1 MNFFMNSQ
9 ITLGVKILEVIFIIM
24 GLTLIYTGIKNLKD
38 ENNPSPI
45 GTAVFWCTFGVL
57 IAFGRWIPTQLCGAL
72 VLLMTIPGIMK
83 KVKVGKNDIPN
94 PLHTKE
100 MAKKIGLKLFIPALA
115 IGMSALYFVMFTKL
129 GALVGVGVGVII
141 SMIILM
147 VYSEEN
153 KPTTFLNDGKRLLD
167 AVGPLSILPM
177 LLASLG
183 AIYTKAGVGTVIATI
198 VGKFIPEGNVNLG
211 IIVFAIGMALFT
223 MIMGNA
229 FAAITVITVGIGGP
243 FVLAHGANP
252 TVIGMLAL
260 TCGYCGTLLTPMA
273 ANFNIVPVAMLEM
286 KDKNGVIKNQAFVA
300 LSMLVF
306 QIIYMIISK

>member
-211 IIVFAIGMALFT
+211 IVVFAIGMALFT

-252 TVIGMLAL
+252 TIIGMLAL

-286 KDKNGVIKNQAFVA
+286 KDKNGVIKNQVFVA
-300 LSMLVF
+300 VSMLVF

>member
-1 MNFFMNSQ
+1 MNFFMDSQ
-9 ITLGVKILEVIFIIM
+9 ITLGIKILEVIFIIM
-24 GLTLIYTGIKNLKD
+24 GFTLIYTGIKNLKD

-45 GTAVFWCTFGVL
+45 GTAIFWCTFGVL
-57 IAFGRWIPTQLCGAL
+57 IAFGRWIPVQFCGAL
-72 VLLMTIPGIMK
+72 VLLMTLPGIMK

-94 PLHTKE
+94 PLHSKK
-100 MAKKIGLKLFIPALA
+100 MAEKIGVKLFVPALA
-115 IGMSALYFVMFTKL
+115 IGLSALYFVVFTKL

-198 VGKFIPEGNVNLG
+198 VGKFIPAGNVNIG

-229 FAAITVITVGIGGP
+229 FAAITVITVGIGAP
-243 FVLAHGANP
+243 FVFAHGANP
-252 TVIGMLAL
+252 TIIGMLAL
-260 TCGYCGTLLTPMA
+260 TCGYSGTLLTPMA

-286 KDKNGVIKNQAFVA
+286 KDKYGVIKNQAFVA
-300 LSMLVF
+300 ISMLVF
-306 QIIYMIISK
+306 QIIYMIIFK

>member
-300 LSMLVF
+300 ISMLVF
-306 QIIYMIISK
+306 QIIYMIFSK

>member
-300 LSMLVF
+300 ISMLVF

>member
-286 KDKNGVIKNQAFVA
+286 KDKN
-300 LSMLVF
+300 
-306 QIIYMIISK
+306 